1 MPTQPGFSGAT
12 GNIVDLIGAQA
23 AAVPERPAIVDARR
37 TITYAELPG
46 RIARA
51 AGWLQQ
57 RGVRRGERFGL
68 LLHDHADHFLLLLA
82 AAGMG
87 AVSLSLNW
95 QSKPDE
101 TRRVAAAFGSQTIVH
116 DPGLRVPAE
125 YRGVELAPGMLEAGP
140 ALAPIADAGSLPFR
154 ICLTSGTT
162 GRPTGV
168 ALTHDEATYWCE
180 SLRLGIGLV
189 RYQRHLST
197 LPLGFTGSLVFNLPH
212 LLLGNTVELFPSFHA
227 PEEFLAAVRNR
238 GITSCV
244 LVPTMVRRLMALAS
258 EDPPLL
264 PELQYLICTASP
276 ISAEE
281 RVKGLRLLTPGFHE
295 AYGATGAGIISFLLP
310 RDIDAHAESVGRAMP
325 LKEVE
330 IADRDGR
337 RLPAGEIGILRVR
350 GKGVGTAF
358 CDVDAGAPNETF
370 RDGWVHPG
378 ELAWMD
384 DEGFIY
390 IAGRTSDLILRGG
403 QNIYPAEI
411 ERTLR
416 LHPAVRDA
424 AVIGAPSPDYGEE
437 VVAFV
442 QLAGAAS
449 EQEIMETCRRQ
460 LSPYKVPKAI
470 IPMAD
475 FPRNAAG
482 KVLKS
487 ELARLLPQQPAAET
501 AVS

>member
-1 MPTQPGFSGAT
+1 VPESSAAA
-12 GNIVDLIGAQA
+12 GNIVDIIGGHA
-23 AAVPERPAIVDARR
+23 AAVGGRPAIVDSRQS
-37 TITYAELPG
+37 ITYAELPA

-57 RGVRRGERFGL
+57 QSVRRGERFGL
-68 LLHDHADHFLLLLA
+68 LLHDHADHFVLLLA
-82 AAGMG
+82 AASMG

-95 QSKPDE
+95 QSRPDE
-101 TRRVAAAFGSQTIVH
+101 TRRVADAFGLQKLVH

-125 YRGVELAPGMLEAGP
+125 YQAIELKPGMLDAGP
-140 ALAPIADAGSLPFR
+140 ALAPIVDAGRLPFR

-168 ALTHDEATYWCE
+168 ELTHDQAKDWCE
-180 SLRLGIGLV
+180 ALRLGIGLV
-189 RYQRHLST
+189 RHQRHLST

-212 LLLGNTVELFPSFHA
+212 LMLGNTVELFSSFHA
-227 PEEFLAAVRNR
+227 PEEFMAAVRNR

-258 EDPPLL
+258 DDSPLL

-281 RVKGLRLLTPGFHE
+281 RRQGLRLLTPGFHE

-310 RDIDAHAESVGRAMP
+310 QDIDAHADSVGRAMP

-330 IADRDGR
+330 IADGDGR
-337 RLPAGEIGILRVR
+337 RLPAGEIGALRVR
-350 GKGVGTAF
+350 GKGVAAGF
-358 CDVDAGAPNETF
+358 CDVNAGEPNETF

-384 DEGFIY
+384 EAGFIH

-416 LHPAVRDA
+416 LHPAVREA
-424 AVIGAPSPDYGEE
+424 AVIGAPSPEYGEE

-487 ELARLLPQQPAAET
+487 ELARLLPQRLAAGTE
-501 AVS
+501 VS